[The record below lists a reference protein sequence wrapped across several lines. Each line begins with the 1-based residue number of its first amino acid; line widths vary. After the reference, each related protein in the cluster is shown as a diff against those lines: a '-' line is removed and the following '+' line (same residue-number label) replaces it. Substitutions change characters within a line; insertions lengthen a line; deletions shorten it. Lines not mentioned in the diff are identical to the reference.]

1 MAEPVDAREQ
11 IMAAVYTQL
20 QTLTGVGV
28 YRNLSDPIPIGG
40 YPAIILMDGDHE
52 LAPEQASYNE
62 SVYLM
67 TFGFFILLQATG
79 GYAPAGQLNA
89 MWARL
94 VALMHSDDSLGGRVS
109 VLSEVG
115 LLDTDIEESEGRATL
130 QSTEHRWQCQ
140 FRTPVG
146 DPYTLL
152 TQ

>member
-1 MAEPVDAREQ
+1 MAEPPVNAREQ
-11 IMAAVYTQL
+11 IMVAVHTLL

-28 YRNLSDPIPIGG
+28 YRNLSDPIPSGG

-52 LAPEQASYNE
+52 QEIGSTNE
-62 SVYLM
+62 SRYTM

-79 GYAPAGQLNA
+79 GIAPGTELNA

-94 VALMHSDDSLGGRVS
+94 VVLMHSDGSLGGRVS
-109 VLSEVG
+109 NLQEVG

-140 FRTPVG
+140 FHTPVG
-146 DPYTLL
+146 DPFTLL
-152 TQ
+152 TS